1 MKWIQMF
8 LDCNNNNNNNK
19 KDLPLEQGESVY
31 THHQNASF

>member
-8 LDCNNNNNNNK
+8 LDCNNNNNK